1 MLEVECIINQ
11 NKTESGIW
19 LVQASNSKCSDLIE
33 YINVKHGTVFIYTWV
48 AHDLVVFLTSQSVSV
63 QLMLLHMNTSD

>member
-19 LVQASNSKCSDLIE
+19 LVQAFNSKCSDLIE
-33 YINVKHGTVFIYTWV
+33 YINVKHDAV
-48 AHDLVVFLTSQSVSV
+48 H
-63 QLMLLHMNTSD
+63 LHMSGT